1 MMVLRSQAFD
11 VAASSPAPPRQSSF
25 KAVHAVSSATV
36 SLAWAAIGSPKA
48 SASAA
53 AASKRFM
60 VGLSFDLIR
69 LRLTERRVF
78 ADAFRS
84 LLDAFVGRLNGLNGD
99 AAHALASSP
108 TIVVEDR
115 MVVLVDV
122 DGPTT
127 IGL

>member
-1 MMVLRSQAFD
+1 MGSDWLAKGERKRSSGKQAI
-11 VAASSPAPPRQSSF
+11 
-25 KAVHAVSSATV
+25 HG
-36 SLAWAAIGSPKA
+36 WA
-48 SASAA
+48 
-53 AASKRFM
+53 
-60 VGLSFDLIR
+60 LLDLIR